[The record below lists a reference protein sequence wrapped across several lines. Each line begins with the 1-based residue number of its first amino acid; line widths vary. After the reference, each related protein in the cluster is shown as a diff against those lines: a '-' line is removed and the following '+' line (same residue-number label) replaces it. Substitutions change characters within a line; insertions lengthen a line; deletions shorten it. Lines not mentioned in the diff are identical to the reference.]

1 MRDEVFAAW
10 KAKRRQN
17 EAPAGFADGVMR
29 QVQARPAVARRDWL
43 WGRALPGLGR
53 VAACL
58 LAALFGL
65 ARMGQVMGMLVP

>member
-17 EAPAGFADGVMR
+17 EEPAGFADGVMR
-29 QVQARPAVARRDWL
+29 QVRAEQAVSWHAWIM
-43 WGRALPGLGR
+43 GRMLPGLGR
-53 VAACL
+53 VAACA
-58 LAALFGL
+58 LAALLGL